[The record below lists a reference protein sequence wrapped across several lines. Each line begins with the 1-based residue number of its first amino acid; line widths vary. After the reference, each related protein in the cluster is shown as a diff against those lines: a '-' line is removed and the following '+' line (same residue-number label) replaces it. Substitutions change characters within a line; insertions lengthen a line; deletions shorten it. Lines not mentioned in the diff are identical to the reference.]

1 MTHARKSSL
10 LLLAVAFFSSL
21 SLAQTAS
28 PSAAAT
34 PSSAGSATNYDD
46 VLAYIHTT
54 WDTLTRNMQDCSTI
68 VDPKVPGMVENFF
81 FEVEHYGAVLNANRS
96 YYLTRSQPPFL
107 TTMISDVWQAD
118 RQRGRAD
125 VKWLERAYQ
134 AAVKDHEL
142 WMRDPHLAGTTG
154 LA

>member
-54 WDTLTRNMQDCSTI
+54 WHTLTRNMQDCSTI
-68 VDPKVPGMVENFF
+68 VDPKVPGKAVLYVPQE
-81 FEVEHYGAVLNANRS
+81 FEV
-96 YYLTRSQPPFL
+96 P
-107 TTMISDVWQAD
+107 
-118 RQRGRAD
+118 
-125 VKWLERAYQ
+125 
-134 AAVKDHEL
+134 AAVTALQQKCNIKVQKLPVRITRLGETDLRQLGEN
-142 WMRDPHLAGTTG
+142 
-154 LA
+154 